1 MYFKDLNS
9 SKTIG
14 ANSLLVSIGS
24 FNMVIDA
31 GMDPKLAGL
40 KALPNFDQIEKF
52 SLDLV
57 MVTHCHL
64 DHIGSLPI
72 LLRDQPQAR
81 VLLSPS
87 SRLILPIML
96 DNTIT
101 VMKHQRDERGIKEY
115 PLYGKTEVSALE
127 EFFIE
132 MPNGRTKIFKKLNDE
147 IRITFVHDG
156 HICGASGVLIEHK
169 HRKIFFSGDVLFR
182 DQMTLP
188 GALWPDEKLDVL
200 VMETTRG
207 NVERPNKHSIQQ
219 EINSLISRVNIT
231 IENGGSVLIPS
242 FALGRMQEILS
253 ILNDAKKKKQLL
265 KNVRIVCSGLGLT
278 LIDAFDKISK
288 KHGLI
293 NFKKSV
299 LRDLNVKPLI
309 KIEHLSPNQKPAEP
323 TIFVVSS
330 GMMTENTPSYNIAA
344 CLLNDSNN
352 SICFVGYCDKDTPG
366 GKLLTTAKGH
376 SFFFDTLN
384 KSIGI
389 NAHVEYFDLSGH
401 AERDELLQHAIDFN
415 PRAIVLTHGEDAS
428 REWFFDE
435 LLDRSPNIKIVNP
448 DVGVEYNI

>member
-1 MYFKDLNS
+1 MYFKDLNN

-14 ANSLLVSIGS
+14 ANSLFISIGS
-24 FNMVIDA
+24 FNIVVDA

-40 KALPNFDQIEKF
+40 KALPNFDQLEKF

-57 MVTHCHL
+57 LITHCHL

-81 VLLSPS
+81 ILLSPP

-96 DNTIT
+96 DNAIT

-115 PLYGKTEVSALE
+115 PLYGKTEISSLE
-127 EFFIE
+127 EFFLE
-132 MPNGRTKIFKKLNDE
+132 MPNGRTKVFKKLNDE

-156 HICGASGVLIEHK
+156 HICGASGVLIEHR

-182 DQMTLP
+182 DQITLP
-188 GALWPDEKLDVL
+188 GALWPKEKLDVL

-207 NVERPNKHSIQQ
+207 NTKRRENHSIQQ
-219 EINSLISRVNIT
+219 EINGLISRINAT
-231 IENGGSVLIPS
+231 IEKGGSVLIPS
-242 FALGRMQEILS
+242 FALGRMQEVLS
-253 ILNDAKKKKQLL
+253 ILNDARKKKQLI

-278 LIDAFDKISK
+278 LVDVFDKISK
-288 KHGLI
+288 KYGLI
-293 NFKKSV
+293 NFKKSI
-299 LRDLNVKPLI
+299 LKDLNVKPLL
-309 KIEHLSPNQKPAEP
+309 KIEYLHPGKKPAES

-366 GKLLTTAKGH
+366 GKLLASTKGH
-376 SFFFDTLN
+376 SFLFDTLN
-384 KSIGI
+384 RSIEI
-389 NAHVEYFDLSGH
+389 NAHVEHFDLSGH

-415 PRAIVLTHGEDAS
+415 PRAIVLTHGENVS

-435 LLDRSPNIKIVNP
+435 LLDRSPNTKIVDP
-448 DVGVEYNI
+448 EIGIEYNI